1 MYAIS
6 CMTVLYSGV
15 VIKGILVLEEE
26 GGAAGA
32 VLAVE
37 AEVAGFVPGFR
48 KGGFLKDNV
57 GCLVA
62 VAFIF
67 DFGFVVFTGCLK
79 RLI

>member
-26 GGAAGA
+26 GAAGA
-32 VLAVE
+32 ALAVD

-48 KGGFLKDNV
+48 KGDFLKDNV